1 MCQKPPPGIRM
12 RVLQTSVVGKAGRT
26 RADSLTAEGKAVG
39 SDMGKSDS
47 WRTRRPRKRGFD
59 DDFPGEGG
67 GWPQWS
73 PPPGGPPPLR
83 QPSAFSSGP
92 EAEAVVKWFN
102 AEKGFGFVEILGGA
116 GDAFLH
122 ASVLQRAGADR
133 VDPGARLRVRTGPGQ
148 KGLQVTEVLEIT
160 PGEAPPPRSG
170 SYGGGGGGGGGGGR
184 SYTAA
189 PDLSAA
195 QEVRG
200 TVKWYSAQKGF
211 GFITPETG
219 GKDVFVHATALERS
233 GMPPLADGQA
243 VIIRVVQGKKGPEA
257 ASISPA

>member
-1 MCQKPPPGIRM
+1 MLRCARHAPRH
-12 RVLQTSVVGKAGRT
+12 A
-26 RADSLTAEGKAVG
+26 
-39 SDMGKSDS
+39 
-47 WRTRRPRKRGFD
+47 RRHRRH
-59 DDFPGEGG
+59 
-67 GWPQWS
+67 
-73 PPPGGPPPLR
+73 R
-83 QPSAFSSGP
+83 
-92 EAEAVVKWFN
+92 
-102 AEKGFGFVEILGGA
+102 
-116 GDAFLH
+116 
-122 ASVLQRAGADR
+122 RR
-133 VDPGARLRVRTGPGQ
+133 RR
-148 KGLQVTEVLEIT
+148 
-160 PGEAPPPRSG
+160 
-170 SYGGGGGGGGGGGR
+170 GGGR